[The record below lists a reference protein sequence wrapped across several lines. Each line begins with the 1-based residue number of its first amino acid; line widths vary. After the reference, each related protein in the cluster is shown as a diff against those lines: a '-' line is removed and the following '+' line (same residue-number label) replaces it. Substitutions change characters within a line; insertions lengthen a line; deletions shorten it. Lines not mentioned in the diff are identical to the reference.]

1 MLYLAQPKA
10 AAASINYS
18 FDWTDW
24 LSSGTTVTGSAWT
37 ADAGLTVNAAG
48 TIVSPR
54 TTTPVSGGTAG
65 TSYRAH
71 NTATASNGEIDT
83 RSVLIVVDPAAAT
96 GPSMQADLL
105 LFRLCKLVPFSPATE
120 PIPEVYE
127 QAVHDAVAQLSQ
139 DAPLMRT
146 ATLNI
151 VAGTATYSLPTDFQ
165 TMIALTGL
173 NGMGGVIIGDNGLIP
188 YSTGFSER
196 YDIAGNQITFTP
208 TPTYTMTRTLRY
220 AARHVLADGAYANLG
235 LNGARIAL
243 LYAQSLV
250 LSHQASQSAGS
261 GWKYQIGD
269 EMVDKSQLGKGLMGQ
284 SEGLLKQYQTA
295 VAKLKGYGQRAE
307 YDLTELASWA

>member
-10 AAASINYS
+10 ATASINYS

-24 LSSGTTVTGSAWT
+24 LSSGATITGSAWT
-37 ADAGLTVNAAG
+37 ADTGLTVNATG
-48 TIVSPR
+48 TIVTPR

-65 TSYRAH
+65 TAYRAH

-83 RSVLIVVDPAAAT
+83 RSVLIVVDPAAAA
-96 GPSMQADLL
+96 GPSMQADMM
-105 LFRLCKLVPFSPATE
+105 LFRLCKLTPFSPAME
-120 PIPEVYE
+120 PIPDVYE

-139 DAPLMRT
+139 DAPLTRT

-165 TMIALTGL
+165 ALITL
-173 NGMGGVIIGDNGLIP
+173 SSMSAQGGVIIGDNGLIP
-188 YSTGFSER
+188 TPSGFKER
-196 YDIAGNQITFTP
+196 YDIAGGQITFTP
-208 TPTYTMTRTLRY
+208 TPTYTMARTLRY
-220 AARHVLADGAYANLG
+220 AARHVLASGAYAYLG
-235 LNGARIAL
+235 LNGARVAL

-284 SEGLLKQYQTA
+284 SEGFLKQYQAA

-307 YDLTELASWA
+307 YDLTELPSWA